1 MTAAPLPRPQGLPD
15 QAPPLPTLH
24 SPQTLQSLQHHFQQH
39 VLGQPSEIAAAVA
52 GGGIG
57 VPRRLA
63 IYHHAY
69 RARLRDTLRD
79 TFGHTATYV
88 GDDRFDAAALEY
100 IEHHPST
107 DASLRGYGES
117 FAAWLVH
124 RFAGAEAEADADAD
138 PNAAEIG
145 ELARLD
151 WALRRAFDGAD
162 AEVLTLAAL
171 GALPADAWAHVGFV
185 FQPTF
190 ERLRLHFN
198 TLALW
203 QALDD
208 DRAPPPALALAE
220 PGELLV
226 WRRGHEPHFRSLGA
240 LESAALDHLQ
250 AGLSF
255 AATCERLG
263 ERFAG
268 CDVAVEAGTL
278 LRRWVDEA
286 LLSATAM
293 RADG

>member
-1 MTAAPLPRPQGLPD
+1 MTATPLPL
-15 QAPPLPTLH
+15 PLPPARPRHPADSLP
-24 SPQTLQSLQHHFQQH
+24 SPQSLQSLQSLQQHFQQH
-39 VLGQPSEIAAAVA
+39 VLGHTSEIAGAVA

-79 TFGHTATYV
+79 SFGHTASYV
-88 GDDRFDAAALEY
+88 GDECFDAAALDH

-107 DASLRGYGES
+107 DASLRWYGAS
-117 FAAWLVH
+117 FPGWLAQ
-124 RFAGAEAEADADAD
+124 RFADAG
-138 PNAAEIG
+138 EIG

-151 WALRRAFDGAD
+151 WALRCAFDGAD
-162 AEVLTLAAL
+162 AEVLTLDAL
-171 GALPADAWAHVGFV
+171 GALPADAWAHIGFV

-190 ERLRLHFN
+190 ARLRLHFN

-240 LESAALDHLQ
+240 LEAAALDHLH

-263 ERFAG
+263 ERFDG
-268 CDVAVEAGTL
+268 CNVAVEAGTL

-286 LLSATAM
+286 LLSALAM